1 MSKRQEIRSRRQR
14 ERQRN
19 RLLVIL
25 LVAAGALLIVFALI
39 WPMINPAR
47 TATVQVTPITPR
59 TFGAKVDGVHLGDP
73 NAKVKM
79 DVWEDFQ
86 CSGCL
91 AYTRDLEDQI
101 IHTFVDTGNV
111 YYTFHFFPFIDGGN
125 ANGESHLA
133 ANAAM
138 CANAQGR
145 FWDYHDILFANWLG
159 ENVGSYTSAHLT
171 AFAQSL
177 GLDMAAFNKCF
188 QAQTYNNEI
197 EQDYQAGTQRGV
209 PPTPGIFVN
218 GKIVVNST
226 SANYIATFDDISKA
240 INAALAGN

>member
-14 ERQRN
+14 ERGRN
-19 RLLVIL
+19 RLIVIL
-25 LVAAGALLIVFALI
+25 LVAAGAVLIVFALI
-39 WPMINPAR
+39 RPSLGLTNA
-47 TATVQVTPITPR
+47 ATVQVTPITPR
-59 TFGAKVDGVHLGDP
+59 TFTAQVDGVHLGDP

-91 AYTRDLEDQI
+91 SYTQNLENQVLQ
-101 IHTFVDTGNV
+101 TFVDTGHV
-111 YYTFHFFPFIDGGN
+111 YYTFHFFPFIDNG
-125 ANGESHLA
+125 AADGESHLA

-159 ENVGSYTSAHLT
+159 ENAGSYTEARLT
-171 AFAQSL
+171 AFAKSI
-177 GLDMAAFNKCF
+177 GLDMTAFTQCY
-188 QAQTYNNEI
+188 QAKTYSAQI
-197 EQDYQAGTQRGV
+197 EQDYQAGVQKGV

-226 SANYIATFDDISKA
+226 SANYIASFDDISRA